1 MKSAVA
7 SSKIERRKQ
16 GKALREKLPRT
27 AQAAWRPR
35 SKSQDIV
42 KLLEESDIGRI
53 AGLLPVKYQRMAVSP
68 FTFFRG
74 AAIIQARDLAHAPVS
89 GITVQACGDCHL
101 ANFGGFASPERVLV
115 FDIND
120 FDETFPGPWEWDMK
134 RLGASLVLAARDR
147 SFSKT
152 VANQAARAAAASYRE
167 RMSEFAEMKV
177 LDAWYATVN
186 AEQVKEYF
194 RNDKDMS
201 ARLARK
207 QKQARSQNSEAVIP
221 KLTEVV
227 NGRRKIKDS
236 PPIIYH
242 FDEYAKNLEKGHARF
257 IAEYEKSLQP
267 DRQQLFQRYHLQ
279 DSAIKVVGVGSVGT
293 RCYLALLLADDVDP
307 LFLQVKEARRSV
319 LESPRGRSRYRHQ
332 GVRVV
337 GGQRLMQGA
346 SDIFLGW
353 ARTKQH
359 DYYLRQFRDMK
370 VSAEIETFRPAT
382 LVAYATL
389 CGWALARAHAKA
401 GDAAMIAGYL
411 GATDQFDGSLAQYAE
426 AYADQAERDYGT
438 FRAAIR
444 SGRLSTDVE
453 KDAGLEFLL

>member
-1 MKSAVA
+1 MQSAVA

-16 GKALREKLPRT
+16 GKALRVKLPRT
-27 AQAAWRPR
+27 VQAEWKPR
-35 SKSQDIV
+35 AKSQDIV
-42 KLLEESDIGRI
+42 KLLEESDVGRI
-53 AGLLPVKYQRMAVSP
+53 RGLLPVKYQRMAVSP

-74 AAIIQARDLAHAPVS
+74 AAIIQARDLANAHVS

-120 FDETFPGPWEWDMK
+120 FDETFPGPWEWDIK

-147 SFSKT
+147 TFSKS
-152 VANQAARAAAASYRE
+152 VADQAVRAAAASYRE
-167 RMSEFAEMKV
+167 RMSEFAEMTV
-177 LDAWYATVN
+177 LEAWYATVD
-186 AEQVKEYF
+186 AAQVREYF
-194 RNDKDMS
+194 KNDKDMS

-227 NGRRKIKDS
+227 NGRRMIKDN
-236 PPIIYH
+236 PPVIYH
-242 FDEYAKNLEKGHARF
+242 FDEYAKNVEKGHLKF
-257 IAEYEKSLQP
+257 IAQYKHSLQL
-267 DRQQLFQRYHLQ
+267 DRQKLFDRYQLQ

-293 RCYLALLLADDVDP
+293 RCYLSLLLADGVDP

-319 LESPRGRSRYRHQ
+319 LESPRGKSRYAHQ
-332 GVRVV
+332 GMRVV
-337 GGQRLMQGA
+337 EGQRLMQGA

-382 LVAYATL
+382 LVGYATL

-401 GDAAMIAGYL
+401 GDAATIAGYL
-411 GATDQFDGSLAQYAE
+411 GATDQFDNALARYSE
-426 AYADQAERDYGT
+426 AYADQAERDFAT
-438 FRAAIR
+438 FKAAIR

-453 KDAGLEFLL
+453 KGAGLEFLL